1 MKLIVSSFEVVIAQL
16 KQASITQLY
25 ENVMINA
32 IRTTVVS
39 SPTHIHHRHNFAKP
53 RLSQRLE
60 DALEAACAL
69 KKNPKKHIFLQE
81 EDDGHSFSLQRKNR
95 SRTYSK

>member
-32 IRTTVVS
+32 IKTTVVS

-53 RLSQRLE
+53 HLSQRLE

-69 KKNPKKHIFLQE
+69 RKNPKKRIFLQE
-81 EDDGHSFSLQRKNR
+81 EDEGALFRVTTQNR
-95 SRTYSK
+95 SQRYSK